1 MKSEDILQ
9 RATEIAQDNQET
21 LAELRSRIDDLQ
33 AKQERPQVPYGSN
46 NTKALDL
53 GGSIGLTK
61 GQRLT
66 DYVAS
71 RGESL
76 PDGIRPHEISLGKIV
91 RGICTGNWRNAE
103 AEQRV
108 VSHKAMGSGTDAA
121 GGYTV
126 PTLVSSQIIDMARA
140 QSVAFRAGARLV
152 PIEGT
157 TKLPVL
163 TTDATAAWKG
173 QNNAANISDLGF
185 GCVTFTP
192 KTCLFLTSMS
202 VELLEDAGPDLE
214 QFINTVFARKF
225 ANELDRAIFFGAGTD
240 EPIGAWNNSAVSN
253 VAVNGALTNYAKI
266 LDARQ
271 LVLEAN
277 APEESIS
284 FVMPPRS
291 ETALA
296 KLATGIASDLSQLPM
311 PREIERMSRYVSTVC
326 PTTLNTNQSGLFIGN
341 VSSAVV
347 GMRTQLTLEA
357 GRMVSADAIQRLQL
371 VMRGYFRADVGLTHP
386 LQFCRLTGCTS

>member
-185 GCVTFTP
+185 G
-192 KTCLFLTSMS
+192 
-202 VELLEDAGPDLE
+202 
-214 QFINTVFARKF
+214 
-225 ANELDRAIFFGAGTD
+225 
-240 EPIGAWNNSAVSN
+240 
-253 VAVNGALTNYAKI
+253 
-266 LDARQ
+266 
-271 LVLEAN
+271 
-277 APEESIS
+277 
-284 FVMPPRS
+284 
-291 ETALA
+291 
-296 KLATGIASDLSQLPM
+296 
-311 PREIERMSRYVSTVC
+311 
-326 PTTLNTNQSGLFIGN
+326 
-341 VSSAVV
+341 
-347 GMRTQLTLEA
+347 
-357 GRMVSADAIQRLQL
+357 
-371 VMRGYFRADVGLTHP
+371 
-386 LQFCRLTGCTS
+386 